1 MADYTPAEVSPGKL
15 KKKDDD
21 MSLHLKK
28 TRDIAADLGK
38 IKKPTQ
44 ILVGFA
50 LETDNE
56 ETNALGKM
64 ERKNLDMIVLN
75 SLRDKGA
82 GFACDTNK
90 ITIYRR
96 DGEVRRFD
104 LKSKSLVAAD
114 IVDETVS
121 LLVEAERRSR

>member
-1 MADYTPAEVSPGKL
+1 
-15 KKKDDD
+15 
-21 MSLHLKK
+21 
-28 TRDIAADLGK
+28 
-38 IKKPTQ
+38 
-44 ILVGFA
+44 
-50 LETDNE
+50 
-56 ETNALGKM
+56 M

-90 ITIYRR
+90 VTIYRR

-104 LKSKSLVAAD
+104 LKSKDLVAAD

-121 LLVEAERRSR
+121 LLEEAERRGR